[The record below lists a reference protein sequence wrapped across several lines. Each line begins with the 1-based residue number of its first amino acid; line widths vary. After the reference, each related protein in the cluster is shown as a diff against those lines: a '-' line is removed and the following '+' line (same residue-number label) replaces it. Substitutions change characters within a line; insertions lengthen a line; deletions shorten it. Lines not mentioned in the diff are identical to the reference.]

1 VPVTAADVRGWCRQ
15 RPETT
20 EEFPFGPTARVFK
33 VSGLMFALMHD
44 DAEPA
49 TVVLK
54 CDPRYALEL
63 RARHPDSI
71 GTAYHFNKRHWNS
84 VRLDG
89 SLTPELILELL
100 DHSYSLVVAKLPRA
114 VRERIRAQAGPE
126 GDRRE

>member
-1 VPVTAADVRGWCRQ
+1 MTGADVRRWCRQ

-33 VSGLMFALMHD
+33 VSGLMFALMQD
-44 DAEPA
+44 EGEPE

-54 CDPRYALEL
+54 CDPRYALDL
-63 RARHPDSI
+63 REGHPDSI

-89 SLTPELILELL
+89 SLSRELILELL

-114 VRERIRAQAGPE
+114 ARDRIRALAGFDPDE
-126 GDRRE
+126 PG

>member
-1 VPVTAADVRGWCRQ
+1 MTGDDVRAWCRE

-44 DAEPA
+44 EGEPA
-49 TVVLK
+49 SVVLK

-63 RARHPDSI
+63 RAEHPGSI

-84 VRLDG
+84 VQLDG
-89 SLTPELILELL
+89 SVASELVRELL

-114 VRERIRAQAGPE
+114 ARERIRALAGFDPDQ
-126 GDRRE
+126 DR